1 MSRKALAY
9 AKRMNTPRLL
19 LVVWLLLGS
28 AAGLGFGL
36 VGPCMTIVPS
46 AGELDWA
53 VRMFEPDDLEPRT
66 YSILGG
72 IEMLRRSSE
81 RGSTLVAVL
90 LFGFSVV
97 FPTLKLA
104 VMAWGTAALRLGTRP
119 HAAVKLTSHLGKF
132 SMLDV
137 MVLGLL
143 VLAIKGLPGDTVLH
157 LRWAVWAFA
166 GSILLSLACSIA
178 LHKVRPWRGEV
189 AGHKV

>member
-9 AKRMNTPRLL
+9 AKRMTNGR
-19 LVVWLLLGS
+19 LVVVVVLLLGS
-28 AAGLGFGL
+28 AVGLGFGL

-53 VRMFEPDDLEPRT
+53 VRMFEPEDLEPRT
-66 YSILGG
+66 YSIVGG
-72 IEMLRRSSE
+72 IDSLRQSAE
-81 RGSTLVAVL
+81 RGSLLVAGL

-104 VMAWGTAALRLGTRP
+104 VMAWGTAALRLGVRP
-119 HAAVKLTSHLGKF
+119 HAVVKLTAHLGKF

-166 GSILLSLACSIA
+166 GSIGMSLVASMV
-178 LHKVRPWRGEV
+178 LHRVRPWRAEGNRD
-189 AGHKV
+189 